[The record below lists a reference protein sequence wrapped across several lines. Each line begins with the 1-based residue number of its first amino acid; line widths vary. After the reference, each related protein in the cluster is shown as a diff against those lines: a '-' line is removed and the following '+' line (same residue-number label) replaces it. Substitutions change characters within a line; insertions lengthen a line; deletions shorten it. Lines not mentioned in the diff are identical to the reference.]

1 MLIFVDSR
9 AIEKGE
15 LPIVYS
21 EKKGILFRLAH
32 ISRVCLAEAAR
43 ENRLRSK
50 RRLLAGGLLAKDSG
64 TSSDAQYFQ
73 YYRFKP

>member
-9 AIEKGE
+9 AIEKCE

-21 EKKGILFRLAH
+21 ENTGILFRVAR
-32 ISRVCLAEAAR
+32 ISRVFLVEAAR

-50 RRLLAGGLLAKDSG
+50 RRLLAGGVLKRVDMKV
-64 TSSDAQYFQ
+64 
-73 YYRFKP
+73 KPHQ

>member
-9 AIEKGE
+9 AIEKCE

-21 EKKGILFRLAH
+21 ENTGILFRVAR
-32 ISRVCLAEAAR
+32 ISRVFLAEAAR

-50 RRLLAGGLLAKDSG
+50 RRLLAGGVLELKI
-64 TSSDAQYFQ
+64 
-73 YYRFKP
+73 